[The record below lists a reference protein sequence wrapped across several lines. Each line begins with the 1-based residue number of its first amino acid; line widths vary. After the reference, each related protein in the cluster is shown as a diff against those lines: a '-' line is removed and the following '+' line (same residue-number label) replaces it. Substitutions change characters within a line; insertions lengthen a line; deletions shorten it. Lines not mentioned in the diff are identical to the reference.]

1 MNLKANQFTYN
12 MLRFNEKNKETK
24 KPSNMKKLKMLLC
37 AKICLKR
44 KYKKFW
50 CVYLIYN
57 IFTKYVPS
65 KELT

>member
-1 MNLKANQFTYN
+1 MK
-12 MLRFNEKNKETK
+12 KKETK